1 MRKILK
7 NAIKCKH
14 CGDVIESKTHYDF
27 VWCSCKSCFVDGGHD
42 YLRRGFKT
50 SPEEDYEELS
60 ETEEVEE

>member
-14 CGDVIESKTHYDF
+14 CGDVIESKSQHDF
-27 VWCSCKSCFVDGGHD
+27 VWCSCESCFVDGGHD

-50 SPEEDYEELS
+50 SPEDDYEELS
-60 ETEEVEE
+60 VTEEVEE